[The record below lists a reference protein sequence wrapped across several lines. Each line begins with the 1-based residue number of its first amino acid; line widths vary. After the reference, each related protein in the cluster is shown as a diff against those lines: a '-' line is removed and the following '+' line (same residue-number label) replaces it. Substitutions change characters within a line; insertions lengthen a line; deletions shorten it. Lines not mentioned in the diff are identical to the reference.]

1 VKIIRLI
8 LLTLLATTAFE
19 WAAAQVMIE
28 DTSTNAPFFKASKFN
43 SKGYVGFEAQATQ
56 ILKNK
61 AAMVLGLSLNWVIN
75 HKYVVSGKYQLLTSR
90 VDVKEKVAPSSGGKI
105 YLTHHFAGLAF
116 SYILFH
122 DKKFSFQPELA
133 AGWSSAKFEHP
144 TGTKYRHDFGAIIP
158 AMYGVYN
165 ASKIFRVGI
174 GLNYRAVFGT
184 SFSGLKASDLNGIT
198 GVVFIR
204 LGTF

>member
-1 VKIIRLI
+1 M
-8 LLTLLATTAFE
+8 LLTATTFQLAT
-19 WAAAQVMIE
+19 AQVMEE
-28 DTSTNAPFFKASKFN
+28 DTTTNAPFFKASKFN
-43 SKGYVGFEAQATQ
+43 SKGYVGFEMQATQ

-61 AAMVLGLSLNWVIN
+61 AAMVMGLSLNWVIN

-90 VDVKEKVAPSSGGKI
+90 VDVKDRVAPSSGGKI

-116 SYILFH
+116 SYILFF
-122 DKKFSFQPELA
+122 DKRFSFQPELA
-133 AGWSSAKFEHP
+133 AGWSAAKFENP
-144 TGTKYRHDFGAIIP
+144 TNTKYRHDYGAIIP
-158 AMYGVYN
+158 AVYGIYN
-165 ASKIFRVGI
+165 ASKIFRVGV

-184 SFSGLKASDLNGIT
+184 NFQGLKASDLNGIT